1 MRVVEVLGEHKY
13 PVVVGSGVINQVAGS
28 LDRDYARALIIHP
41 AAVRQIAREVGA
53 QLEQAGIATSYFV
66 HADGES
72 GKTVEQLS
80 AAWEA
85 AGDCHIGRR
94 DLIVGVGG
102 GATTDLAGFVAATWL
117 RGVSVLQVPTS
128 LLAMVD
134 AAVGGKTGINTRHGK
149 NLAGAF
155 HSPIAVIADTD
166 CLATLPEAEFRA
178 GLGEI
183 IKCGFIR
190 DETILDLASEP
201 ITKTSAQVVDL
212 VEKAVRVKADVV
224 GVDLKESGEREIL
237 NYGHTLAHVIEKVSG
252 YQIRHGEAVSIGI
265 VFAAHVAVQLGLAD
279 EDWLG
284 KQRRLLATQGLPTS
298 WHCDSMHTILD
309 VMSSDKKVRSGQV
322 RMVLTTQSGHTLVQV
337 VEPAT
342 LHAAALKMG
351 VVDD

>member
-1 MRVVEVLGEHKY
+1 MRVVEVRGEHKY
-13 PVVVGSGVINQVAGS
+13 PVVVGSGAINQVAGS
-28 LDRDYARALIIHP
+28 LDRDYARALVIHP
-41 AAVRQIAREVGA
+41 VAIGQIAREVGA
-53 QLEQAGIATSYFV
+53 QLEKTGITTSYFV
-66 HADGES
+66 HEDGEL

-85 AGDCHIGRR
+85 AGDSHIGRR

-190 DETILDLASEP
+190 DGSILDLASKP
-201 ITKTSAQVVDL
+201 VTKSSAQVVDL
-212 VEKAVRVKADVV
+212 VEKSVRVKADVV

-265 VFAAHVAVQLGLAD
+265 VFAAHVAVELGLAD
-279 EDWLG
+279 EDWLC

-298 WHCDSMHTILD
+298 WHCDSMDTILD
-309 VMSSDKKVRSGQV
+309 VMSSDKKVRSRQV
-322 RMVLTTQSGHTLVQV
+322 RMVLTTQSGHTLVRV

-342 LHAAALKMG
+342 LHAAALTMG